1 MIDLADGPALL
12 ISGEKITASHRARDA
27 YVYVRQSTL
36 LQARVHTESLARQY
50 DLRQRATALGWPAH
64 QVVVIDEDLGRS
76 GASAAGRSGFSE
88 LVADVGLGRAGII
101 LALEVSRLAR
111 SNADWYQLLD
121 LCALTDT
128 LIADADGIYQPGSY
142 NDRLILGLKGTMS
155 EAELHLIRSRLTEG
169 LRHKA
174 ARGELRQNL
183 PVGLDYDPADTV
195 IITPDEA
202 VREAI
207 ATVYRRFAE
216 LGSAR
221 AVLLSLRGD
230 GLLLPR
236 RAGGSGAG
244 RITWAQASYPAVHDF
259 LTNPAYAGA
268 FVFGRTR
275 TEKRVDASGRLITSV
290 RLLPREQWAV
300 LITDHHPGYVSW
312 ETYEATAARLRANW
326 RPPRGHGGGPPREG
340 RALLQGLLRCGRCGR
355 IMQTGYS
362 GTAGNS
368 PRYVCARAKQLY
380 AGEHVCQSIGG
391 IRLEQ
396 VILAELFTVL
406 EPASLEATARALAEA
421 EDHYRRNLAAFGLAV
436 ERARYEAE
444 RARRQYDAVE
454 PENRLVARTL
464 ERAWED
470 KLAAAR
476 QAENDLRAQQARRPV
491 SLTSEEL
498 AWITMAGADIK
509 AVFHAP
515 ATTIPERKQL
525 LRAVIR
531 EVVVTIHADTRVA
544 DLKIIWQG
552 GAATDLTM
560 PMTKKGGRLTKATSE
575 DVIDLVR
582 RLAASYDDK
591 TIAAV
596 LGKQHRRTATGLP
609 WTRARVATLRAQH
622 HIPACQRKPGNVAP
636 GGDDVLVVTISKAEK
651 ILGVSRVTLYR
662 WLRDGFIIGEQ
673 LTPGAPWQIRIDQ
686 ALRDKIRPEA
696 PAGWLPLDAAAQALG
711 VARQTVLH
719 KVQRGELQAVHVN
732 RGRRKG
738 LRIQAK
744 PDQAG
749 LFDTPDKEKGAVLT
763 MTGRADQQDVGG
775 VFQVAAG
782 GQLADQGGVG
792 GGGGVVV
799 EVLQGGRGGQ
809 GREAEPPGQAAGL
822 VRGHL
827 DGQEPFQCG
836 GHGQA
841 LGAGLVQDGGERLGG
856 VVQLQH
862 GEVGAELL
870 VEAGLG
876 GRGRCPGRGFR
887 CWHGDSPDRAGM
899 TAVRGP
905 GCCGRARRRR
915 NGRGR

>member
-36 LQARVHTESLARQY
+36 LQVRVHTESLARQY

-76 GASAAGRSGFSE
+76 GASAAGRAGFSE

-128 LIADADGIYQPGSY
+128 LIADSDGIYQPGSY

-183 PVGLDYDPADTV
+183 PVGLDYDPAGSV

-236 RAGGSGAG
+236 RASGSGSG

-275 TEKRVDASGRLITSV
+275 TEKRVDPSSGRVITTV

-300 LITDHHPGYVSW
+300 LIPDHHRGYVSW

-396 VILAELFTVL
+396 VILAELFKVL
-406 EPASLEATARALAEA
+406 EPASLEATAKALAEA
-421 EDHYRRNLAAFGLAV
+421 DDRYRRNLAVFELAV
-436 ERARYEAE
+436 ERARYEAD
-444 RARRQYDAVE
+444 RARRQYDQVE

-470 KLAAAR
+470 RLAAVR
-476 QAENDLRAQQARRPV
+476 HAENDLRAQQARRPV

-498 AWITMAGADIK
+498 AWITTAGADIA

-515 ATTIPERKQL
+515 ATTVPERKQL
-525 LRAVIR
+525 LRAAIC
-531 EVVVTIHADTRVA
+531 EVVVTIRTAARVA

-552 GAATDLTM
+552 GAATDLAM
-560 PMTKKGGRLTKATSE
+560 PMNKKGGRLTKTTSE
-575 DVIDLVR
+575 DVTDLVR
-582 RLAASYDDK
+582 RLAERYDDK

-596 LGKQHRRTATGLP
+596 LAKQHRRTATGLP

-622 HIPACQRKPGNVAP
+622 RIPACQPKPGNVAP
-636 GGDDVLVVTISKAEK
+636 GGNDVLVVTITKAEK

-662 WLRDGFIIGEQ
+662 WLREGFITGEQ
-673 LTPGAPWQIRIDQ
+673 MTPGAPWQIRIDQ

-696 PAGWLPLDAAAQALG
+696 PGGWLPLDQAAQALG

-719 KVQRGELQAVHVN
+719 KVQRGELAAVHVN

-738 LRIQAK
+738 LRIQVK

-763 MTGRADQQDVGG
+763 MAGRPDQAQI
-775 VFQVAAG
+775 
-782 GQLADQGGVG
+782 LP
-792 GGGGVVV
+792 
-799 EVLQGGRGGQ
+799 GR
-809 GREAEPPGQAAGL
+809 
-822 VRGHL
+822 
-827 DGQEPFQCG
+827 DPFQR
-836 GHGQA
+836 GQV
-841 LGAGLVQDGGERLGG
+841 GDGGLR
-856 VVQLQH
+856 
-862 GEVGAELL
+862 
-870 VEAGLG
+870 
-876 GRGRCPGRGFR
+876 
-887 CWHGDSPDRAGM
+887 D
-899 TAVRGP
+899 
-905 GCCGRARRRR
+905 
-915 NGRGR
+915 

>member
-1 MIDLADGPALL
+1 VIDLADGPALL

-36 LQARVHTESLARQY
+36 LQVRVHTESLARQY
-50 DLRQRATALGWPAH
+50 DLRQRATALGWAAH

-76 GASAAGRSGFSE
+76 GASAAGRAGFSE
-88 LVADVGLGRAGII
+88 LVADVGLGKAGII

-128 LIADADGIYQPGSY
+128 LIADGDGIYHPGSY

-183 PVGLDYDPADTV
+183 PVGLDYDQDDRV
-195 IITPDEA
+195 IITADEA
-202 VREAI
+202 VAEAI
-207 ATVYRRFAE
+207 TTVYRRFAE

-236 RAGGSGAG
+236 RASGSGSG

-275 TEKRVDASGRLITSV
+275 TEKRVDPSSGRVITSV

-300 LITDHHPGYVSW
+300 LIPDHHPGYVSW

-326 RPPRGHGGGPPREG
+326 RPPRGQGGGSPREG

-380 AGEHVCQSIGG
+380 AAEHVCQSIGG

-396 VILAELFTVL
+396 VILAELFKVL
-406 EPASLEATARALAEA
+406 EPASLEATAKALADA
-421 EDHYRRNLAAFGLAV
+421 EDHYRQNLAAFELAV

-444 RARRQYDAVE
+444 RARRQYDQVE

-470 KLAAAR
+470 RLAAAR
-476 QAENDLRAQQARRPV
+476 HAENDLRAQQARRPV

-498 AWITMAGADIK
+498 TWITTAGADIA
-509 AVFHAP
+509 AVFRAP
-515 ATTIPERKQL
+515 ATTVPERKQL
-525 LRAVIR
+525 LRAAIC

-552 GAATDLTM
+552 GAATDLAMTM
-560 PMTKKGGRLTKATSE
+560 NKKGGRLTKATSE

-609 WTRARVATLRAQH
+609 WTRARVAVLRAQH
-622 HIPACQRKPGNVAP
+622 RIPACQHKPGNVAP

-651 ILGVSRVTLYR
+651 ILRVSRVTLYR
-662 WLRDGFIIGEQ
+662 WLRDGFITGEQ
-673 LTPGAPWQIRIDQ
+673 MTPGAPWQIRIDQ

-696 PAGWLPLDAAAQALG
+696 PDGWLPLDTAAQALG
-711 VARQTVLH
+711 LARQTVLH

-738 LRIQAK
+738 LRIQVK
-744 PDQAG
+744 HDQAG
-749 LFDTPDKEKGAVLT
+749 LFDTPDKQKGAVLT
-763 MTGRADQQDVGG
+763 MAGRPDQAQVLPGG
-775 VFQVAAG
+775 
-782 GQLADQGGVG
+782 D
-792 GGGGVVV
+792 
-799 EVLQGGRGGQ
+799 
-809 GREAEPPGQAAGL
+809 
-822 VRGHL
+822 
-827 DGQEPFQCG
+827 PFQRGQVGEG
-836 GHGQA
+836 G
-841 LGAGLVQDGGERLGG
+841 LRD
-856 VVQLQH
+856 
-862 GEVGAELL
+862 
-870 VEAGLG
+870 
-876 GRGRCPGRGFR
+876 
-887 CWHGDSPDRAGM
+887 
-899 TAVRGP
+899 
-905 GCCGRARRRR
+905 
-915 NGRGR
+915 